1 MPSKRTNLAATLL
14 MLSAAA
20 VAPQP
25 LRGAETVS
33 IAQALAFAY
42 AGNPALRAERA
53 RQRATDE
60 AVPQALSGWR
70 PVITAEANAGI
81 AWVNSNRGKGHDRQP
96 LGAAITLSQP
106 VFRGFRTVSGTA
118 RAEAIVSAGRQSL
131 LAVEQQVLLDAASAY
146 MNVIRDRNILGVRQ
160 KNITALRAQL
170 RASEERLKVG
180 EDTRTDVSQARAR
193 LALSRAALA
202 RAQSDL
208 ASSLA
213 FYARVVGQVPGILR
227 FPPLSKQAPP
237 SLDAALAIADRGNPN
252 VLAAAFNEEA
262 ARHNIELVRGELLP
276 EVSINAQYAHDQQ
289 PSDGLDWNEQGAV
302 FGQVT
307 MPIYEGGQVYS
318 RIREAKQTASQRAL
332 EILDIRR
339 QVRQQVTESWNLLL
353 AATSTI
359 RAARVQ
365 VEANRQA
372 LQGVEQELRAGTRT
386 VLDVLDAEQ
395 ELVDSEVLLATAER
409 DRIIA
414 GYQLIASVG
423 RMTARDLNLDAV
435 PYDPEENYRK
445 TRGKFIGTSVETVD

>member
-1 MPSKRTNLAATLL
+1 

-42 AGNPALRAERA
+42 AGNPAL
-53 RQRATDE
+53 
-60 AVPQALSGWR
+60 G
-70 PVITAEANAGI
+70 
-81 AWVNSNRGKGHDRQP
+81 
-96 LGAAITLSQP
+96 
-106 VFRGFRTVSGTA
+106 
-118 RAEAIVSAGRQSL
+118 
-131 LAVEQQVLLDAASAY
+131 
-146 MNVIRDRNILGVRQ
+146 
-160 KNITALRAQL
+160 
-170 RASEERLKVG
+170 
-180 EDTRTDVSQARAR
+180 
-193 LALSRAALA
+193 
-202 RAQSDL
+202 

-213 FYARVVGQVPGILR
+213 FYARVVGQVPGTLR

-262 ARHNIELVRGELLP
+262 ARHNIDLVRGELLP

-339 QVRQQVTESWNLLL
+339 QVRQRSPNPGTCCLQRRRRSARPGFRSRPTARRFRASSRNCGPAHGRSSTCSMPSRNWSIPRCCWPPPSVTASLR
-353 AATSTI
+353 ATS
-359 RAARVQ
+359 
-365 VEANRQA
+365 
-372 LQGVEQELRAGTRT
+372 
-386 VLDVLDAEQ
+386 
-395 ELVDSEVLLATAER
+395 
-409 DRIIA
+409 
-414 GYQLIASVG
+414 
-423 RMTARDLNLDAV
+423 
-435 PYDPEENYRK
+435 
-445 TRGKFIGTSVETVD
+445 

>member
-1 MPSKRTNLAATLL
+1 
-14 MLSAAA
+14 MLSTAAI
-20 VAPQP
+20 APQP
-25 LRGAETVS
+25 LRGAEALS
-33 IAQALAFAY
+33 IAEALAFAY

-70 PVITAEANAGI
+70 PVIVADANAGI
-81 AWVNSNRGKGHDRQP
+81 AWANSDRGKGQDRQP
-96 LGAAITLSQP
+96 LGAAVRLTQP

-118 RAEAIVSAGRQSL
+118 RAEAVVNAGRQSL

-146 MNVIRDRNILGVRQ
+146 MNVIRDRNILGLRQ
-160 KNITALRAQL
+160 KNIAALKAQL
-170 RASEERLKVG
+170 HASEERLKVG

-213 FYARVVGQVPGILR
+213 FYARVIGQAAGTVR

-262 ARHNIELVRGELLP
+262 ARHNIDLVRGELLP
-276 EVSINAQYAHDQQ
+276 EVSINAQYAHNQQ
-289 PSDGLDWNEQGAV
+289 PSGGVGWNQEGAV
-302 FGQVT
+302 FGQIA

-339 QVRQQVTESWNLLL
+339 QVREQVTGSWNLLL
-353 AATSTI
+353 AATATI

-365 VEANRQA
+365 VEANKMA
-372 LQGVEQELRAGTRT
+372 LTGVQQEMRVGNRT

-395 ELVDSEVLLATAER
+395 ELVDLQVLLATAER

-423 RMTARDLNLDAV
+423 RMTARDLNLDVV
-435 PYDPEENYRK
+435 PYDPARNYRN
-445 TRGKFIGTSVETVD
+445 TRGKFIGTDVETVD

>member
-1 MPSKRTNLAATLL
+1 MPSTRIRLGAAFV

-20 VAPQP
+20 IAPQP
-25 LRGAETVS
+25 AHGIETVS

-70 PVITAEANAGI
+70 PVIVADADVGLVWAN
-81 AWVNSNRGKGHDRQP
+81 SSRGRGSDRQP
-96 LGAAITLSQP
+96 FGAAVTLSQP

-118 RAEAIVSAGRQSL
+118 RAEAIVNAGRHTL

-146 MNVIRDRNILGVRQ
+146 MNVLRDRNILGLRQ
-160 KNITALRAQL
+160 KNVAALKAQL
-170 RASEERLKVG
+170 QASEERLKVG
-180 EDTRTDVSQARAR
+180 EDTRTDVFQARAR
-193 LALSRAALA
+193 LALSHAALA
-202 RAQSDL
+202 RAEADL

-213 FYARVVGQVPGILR
+213 FYARVIGRTAAGLR

-252 VLAAAFNEEA
+252 ILAAAFNEEA
-262 ARHNIELVRGELLP
+262 ARHNIDLVRGKLLP
-276 EVSINAQYAHDQQ
+276 EISINVQYAHNQQ
-289 PSDGLDWNEQGAV
+289 PSDAVAWNEQGAI
-302 FGQVT
+302 FGQLRV
-307 MPIYEGGQVYS
+307 PIYEGGEVYS
-318 RIREAKQTASQRAL
+318 RVREAKQTASQRSL

-339 QVRQQVTESWNLLL
+339 QVRQQVTEAWNLLI
-353 AATSTI
+353 AATTTI

-365 VEANRQA
+365 VNANRQA
-372 LQGVEQELRAGTRT
+372 LEGVQQEMRVGTRT

-395 ELVDSEVLLATAER
+395 ELVDSQVLLATAER

-423 RMTARDLNLDAV
+423 RMTARTLNLDVV
-435 PYDPEENYRK
+435 PYDPEQNYRE
-445 TRGKFIGTSVETVD
+445 TRNKVIGTAVEIVD

>member
-1 MPSKRTNLAATLL
+1 
-14 MLSAAA
+14 MLTAAA

-25 LRGAETVS
+25 AHGVETVS

-70 PVITAEANAGI
+70 PVIVADADVGVVWANSSRG
-81 AWVNSNRGKGHDRQP
+81 RGKDRQP
-96 LGAAITLSQP
+96 LGAAVTLSQP

-118 RAEAIVSAGRQSL
+118 RAEAIVNAGRQNL

-146 MNVIRDRNILGVRQ
+146 MNVIRDRTILGLRQ
-160 KNITALRAQL
+160 RNVSALKAQL

-193 LALSRAALA
+193 LALSHAALA
-202 RAQSDL
+202 RAEADL

-213 FYARVVGQVPGILR
+213 FYARVIGRTAGGLR
-227 FPPLSKQAPP
+227 FPPLSRQAPP
-237 SLDAALAIADRGNPN
+237 SLDAALATADRGNPII
-252 VLAAAFNEEA
+252 LAAAFNEEA
-262 ARHNIELVRGELLP
+262 ARHNIDLVRGELLP
-276 EVSINAQYAHDQQ
+276 EISFNAQYAHNQQ
-289 PSDGLDWNEQGAV
+289 PTDAVAWNEQGAI
-302 FGQVT
+302 FGQVRV
-307 MPIYEGGQVYS
+307 PIYEGGEVYS
-318 RIREAKQTASQRAL
+318 RVREAKQTASQRSL

-339 QVRQQVTESWNLLL
+339 QVRQQVTEAWNLLI
-353 AATSTI
+353 AATATI
-359 RAARVQ
+359 GAARVQ
-365 VEANRQA
+365 VSANRQA
-372 LQGVEQELRAGTRT
+372 LEGVQQEMRVGTRT

-395 ELVDSEVLLATAER
+395 ELVDSQVLLATAQR

-423 RMTARDLNLDAV
+423 RMTARTLNLDV
-435 PYDPEENYRK
+435 IPYDPEQNYRE
-445 TRGKFIGTSVETVD
+445 TRGKVIGTAVETVD

>member
-1 MPSKRTNLAATLL
+1 
-14 MLSAAA
+14 MLSTTA

-25 LRGAETVS
+25 LWGAEAVS
-33 IAQALAFAY
+33 IAEALAFAY

-70 PVITAEANAGI
+70 PVIVADANAGI
-81 AWVNSNRGKGHDRQP
+81 AWANSDRGKGHDRQP
-96 LGAAITLSQP
+96 LGAAVRLTQP
-106 VFRGFRTVSGTA
+106 VFRGFRTVSDTA
-118 RAEAIVSAGRQSL
+118 RAEAVVNAGRQSL

-146 MNVIRDRNILGVRQ
+146 MNVIRDRNILGLRQ
-160 KNITALRAQL
+160 KNIAALKAQL
-170 RASEERLKVG
+170 HASEERLKVG

-213 FYARVVGQVPGILR
+213 FYARVIGQAAGTLR

-237 SLDAALAIADRGNPN
+237 SLDAALATADRGNPN

-262 ARHNIELVRGELLP
+262 AQYNIDLVRGELLP
-276 EVSINAQYAHDQQ
+276 EVSINAQYAHKQQ
-289 PSDGLDWNEQGAV
+289 PSDAVGWNQEGAI
-302 FGQVT
+302 FGQIA

-332 EILDIRR
+332 EILDTRR
-339 QVRQQVTESWNLLL
+339 QVREQVTGSWNLLL
-353 AATSTI
+353 AATATI

-365 VEANRQA
+365 VEANRLA
-372 LQGVEQELRAGTRT
+372 LAGVQQEMRVGDRT

-395 ELVDSEVLLATAER
+395 ELVDSQVLLATAER

-423 RMTARDLNLDAV
+423 RMTARDLNLAVV
-435 PYDPEENYRK
+435 PYDPVRNYRN
-445 TRGKFIGTSVETVD
+445 TRDKFIGMDVETVD